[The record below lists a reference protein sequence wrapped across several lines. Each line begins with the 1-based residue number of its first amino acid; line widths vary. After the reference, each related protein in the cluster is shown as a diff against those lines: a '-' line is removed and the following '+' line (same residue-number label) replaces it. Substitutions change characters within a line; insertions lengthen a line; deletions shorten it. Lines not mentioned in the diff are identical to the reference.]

1 MKKYILY
8 SIICLF
14 ALGELN
20 AQDIHYSQFYASP
33 MNLNPALS
41 GNERDYRI
49 SGIYRNQWRAV
60 STPFQTYSAAAD
72 SRIPIKKLKKD
83 VLGAGLVFTGD
94 RAGDARLMMNSLY
107 LSLAYHKRLTKDGN
121 HFITLGLQPG
131 FVQKSLKYQQLLFPS
146 QHLGNDFDPNA
157 SQNEN
162 VSNPAITYFD
172 MNAGLL
178 IQNRLGKK
186 ISMMN
191 GFTVYHLTFPK
202 ESFLGESVRLSPRYT
217 VHGGLRIQ
225 LAEKWFVTPNYIF
238 QFQNASREFI
248 VGSGVEYHLK
258 ASGLKHLLVPSLGF
272 WFRPGDAAVIS
283 TGIEYARMRIMAA
296 YDVNVSNLSAAS
308 NNRGAFEIA
317 LIYTGLFSN
326 PAAAGSPV
334 LVPCP
339 RM

>member
-1 MKKYILY
+1 LKKKLLLSIAIL
-8 SIICLF
+8 IGVLV
-14 ALGELN
+14 LD

-41 GNERDYRI
+41 GNAQDYRI

-60 STPFQTYSAAAD
+60 STPFQTYSAAGD

-83 VLGAGLVFTGD
+83 VLGAGLIFTGD
-94 RAGDARLMMNSLY
+94 RAGDARMMMNSLY
-107 LSLAYHKRLTKDGN
+107 VSIAYHKSLTKNGN
-121 HFITLGLQPG
+121 HYVSLGVQPG
-131 FVQKSLKYQQLLFPS
+131 FVQKSLRYQQLLFPS

-162 VSNPAITYFD
+162 ISNPTITYFD
-172 MNAGLL
+172 LNAGLL
-178 IQNRLGKK
+178 IQNRIGKR
-186 ISMMN
+186 ISLMN
-191 GFTVYHLTFPK
+191 GFTVYHLSFPK
-202 ESFLGESVRLSPRYT
+202 ESFLGEAVRLSPRFT
-217 VHGGLRIQ
+217 VHGGLRVQ
-225 LAEKWFVTPNYIF
+225 LNEKWFLTPNYIF

-258 ASGLKHLLVPSLGF
+258 SSGLKHLLIPSLGF

-283 TGIEYARMRIMAA
+283 AGIEYARMRFMAA
-296 YDVNVSNLSAAS
+296 YDVNVSNLSSAS

-326 PAAAGSPV
+326 PSAAGSPV